1 MATIVERYKRGQIYT
16 IRNFNDNALIYV
28 GSTIEPLPNRFYK
41 HKRDCKSGKRA
52 NRLYNHIINNDW
64 SDWYIEFYEYYPC
77 NNKQELSK
85 REGEVIRLI
94 GSINTNKTINEYH
107 EENAE
112 KIKEEQRKYYIENAE
127 KIKERVRKYQSEN
140 AEKIREVQ
148 RKYREENAEKIKAYR
163 EKNAEKIKAH
173 DKERKII
180 YRRENADKIRLYE
193 LKRQQ
198 KRHEAK
204 RVAE

>member
-41 HKRDCKSGKRA
+41 HKRDCKSGKRS

-107 EENAE
+107 EEIAE
-112 KIKEEQRKYYIENAE
+112 KINEKQRKYYIENAE
-127 KIKERVRKYQSEN
+127 KIKER
-140 AEKIREVQ
+140 Q
-148 RKYREENAEKIKAYR
+148 RKYNEENAEKIKEGQRKYR

-198 KRHEAK
+198 KRREAK
-204 RVAE
+204 RDME